1 MLYFRRA
8 GFPALLF
15 WSFGMRVLFYLPLLL
30 LVSCSSIQPGGPIE
44 EKEQVSVLT
53 GEAGGWVISDL
64 GSKKNAGDSL
74 PVNAIAWR
82 AALDIASLL
91 PLADVDTFGGT
102 IVTEWYSMPNRPDE
116 RIKLTI
122 FIIGRELRSDSV
134 SVRVHVQKRSA
145 DGWSDAARDEAFAS
159 RIEDLILSR
168 ARELRAESLAEITD

>member
-1 MLYFRRA
+1 MRN
-8 GFPALLF
+8 LLI
-15 WSFGMRVLFYLPLLL
+15 SL
-30 LVSCSSIQPGGPIE
+30 LVVLVGCSSIKPATPVKE
-44 EKEQVSVLT
+44 EENISLFT
-53 GEAGGWVISDL
+53 GKAGGIKLNDF
-64 GSKKNAGDSL
+64 GSKSESDSSL

-82 AALDIASLL
+82 AALDIAALL
-91 PLADVDTFGGT
+91 PLSEVDTFGGT
-102 IVTEWYSMPNRPDE
+102 IVTEWYSMPSRPDE

>member
-30 LVSCSSIQPGGPIE
+30 FVSCSSIQPGGQIKE
-44 EKEQVSVLT
+44 EEQVSVLT
-53 GEAGGWVISDL
+53 GKAGGWVISDL
-64 GSKKNAGDSL
+64 GSRKESTTSL

-82 AALDIASLL
+82 AALDTASLL

-102 IVTEWYSMPNRPDE
+102 IVTEWYSLPSRADE

-122 FIIGRELRSDSV
+122 FVIGRELRSDSV

-145 DGWSDAARDEAFAS
+145 DRWSDAALDEAFA
-159 RIEDLILSR
+159 RQIEDLILAR
-168 ARELRAESLAEITD
+168 ARELRAESLTEIAD